1 MQYVLKKVS
10 SFPGAVLNDLNT
22 FILDQL
28 SHQGGSKVFHRGGAT
43 KNFRIYICQ
52 SNLPLKAIACR
63 RQEIFLKMASF
74 EAKIQNELIPTL
86 KASYFQVDEALKWKI
101 LQYYKGYS

>member
-28 SHQGGSKVFHRGGAT
+28 SHQGDSKGFH
-43 KNFRIYICQ
+43 
-52 SNLPLKAIACR
+52 
-63 RQEIFLKMASF
+63 
-74 EAKIQNELIPTL
+74 
-86 KASYFQVDEALKWKI
+86 
-101 LQYYKGYS
+101 

>member
-1 MQYVLKKVS
+1 MYC
-10 SFPGAVLNDLNT
+10 
-22 FILDQL
+22 
-28 SHQGGSKVFHRGGAT
+28 QGGSKVFHRGGAT

-63 RQEIFLKMASF
+63 RQEIFLKIASF